1 MAAPK
6 RIPDVAVKQAI
17 VAWRGNVTA
26 AADSLGI
33 APNNLRKRLADLG
46 LDPAKL
52 RSDMSGI
59 APNVPVP
66 IGTIGTTRTH
76 RHSSA
81 GTHEQRNGAAIFP
94 RRGGPASLSPV
105 QQQAASEAA
114 VVPMRSKQK
123 PTRLKPEQLDRLR
136 EAKFDLQ
143 ARYRE
148 DYDENRILWEFFD
161 DGFDAWLKTKLGDK
175 KK

>member
-1 MAAPK
+1 
-6 RIPDVAVKQAI
+6 
-17 VAWRGNVTA
+17 
-26 AADSLGI
+26 
-33 APNNLRKRLADLG
+33 
-46 LDPAKL
+46 
-52 RSDMSGI
+52 
-59 APNVPVP
+59 
-66 IGTIGTTRTH
+66 
-76 RHSSA
+76 
-81 GTHEQRNGAAIFP
+81 
-94 RRGGPASLSPV
+94 
-105 QQQAASEAA
+105 
-114 VVPMRSKQK
+114 MRSKQK